1 MILSIQTS
9 ALCLIFLAPPFSN
22 INCLDTIPEIPQ
34 NEWIGEFPRDIEPL
48 PIAPSYESIEDWAAH
63 PLKSEPLYAPKGSW
77 FSRTKSL
84 EQEKPLADVFFI
96 HPTMYMEGDPW
107 NAGVRDDR
115 MNEQVDKWPIK
126 HQASAFAA
134 TGRVFAPRYRQ
145 AHIRIFDLGDS
156 LSHCAAA
163 LAYSDVKR
171 AFQHYLEHWND
182 GRPII
187 IAGHSQGSYHGR
199 TLLQEFFDGTALQ
212 EQLVAAYLPGMDMA
226 ASDFDQI
233 LSCEWP
239 ESTGCLCTWMTYA
252 KGYTP
257 GWMALHADTVRLL
270 STHPI
275 TWSTDTGKANKRRD
289 HLGAV
294 KSSFVK
300 SKRGLITGELSPQ
313 GLLWIDEPHM
323 VAGELLHRD
332 NWHVGDINLFWY
344 NIANNVQVRVA
355 QWYAE
360 HGTERPH

>member
-1 MILSIQTS
+1 MILSIPTS
-9 ALCLIFLAPPFSN
+9 ALCLVLSTTPLYASI
-22 INCLDTIPEIPQ
+22 CLDTIPEIPNIQ
-34 NEWIGEFPRDIEPL
+34 WIGEFPRQIEPV
-48 PIAPSYESIEDWAAH
+48 PTAPCYESIEDWAAH
-63 PLKSEPLYAPKGSW
+63 PLKTEPLEAPK
-77 FSRTKSL
+77 RTWLSQKKTFHQ
-84 EQEKPLADVFFI
+84 EQLPADVFFI

-107 NAGVRDDR
+107 NAGVHDDR
-115 MNEQVDKWPIK
+115 MNAQVDKWPIK

-134 TGRVFAPRYRQ
+134 AGRVFAPRYRQ
-145 AHIRIFDLGDS
+145 AHIRIFSLGDS

-171 AFQHYLEHWND
+171 AFQHYLEHWNH

-187 IAGHSQGSYHGR
+187 IAGHSQGAYHGR

-212 EQLVAAYLPGMDMA
+212 AQLVAAYLPGMDMI
-226 ASDFDQI
+226 ASDFDHITACQQ
-233 LSCEWP
+233 P
-239 ESTGCLCTWMTYA
+239 EETRCLCTWMTYA

-257 GWMALHADTVRLL
+257 DWMAKYDNKVRLL

-275 TWSTDTGKANKRRD
+275 SWSTNVGESNKRRD

-300 SKRGLITGELSPQ
+300 SKKGLITGELNPQ

-323 VAGELLHRD
+323 LAGELMHRD

-344 NIANNVQVRVA
+344 NIADNVQVRMA
-355 QWYAE
+355 QWHADR
-360 HGTERPH
+360 GTETPR